1 MKKSIILIIILVL
14 GLAVTLASPVIAA
27 APTLGGIAPNN
38 GTPGPT
44 ATVDITGVILTGT
57 NFITGATILV
67 DGSGVSATVNSI
79 DSPTQITATFHLTAG
94 APAGTRNVTV
104 HTTDGTSGAQ
114 TFTINSYFNL
124 SAPAAINLGVMTVGG
139 SATGNSTGSVS
150 TNISTWSVTA
160 KDVKATDPGFM
171 TKTSPYVKL
180 ATPLQI
186 KNSTSGIFANANDGI
201 TYSSNPTNLPFYVSQ
216 QVATGDAPGAY
227 SITITFTGVP

>member
-1 MKKSIILIIILVL
+1 MKKSIILIIIIVL
-14 GLAVTLASPVIAA
+14 GLAAALASPVFAA
-27 APTLGGIAPNN
+27 APTLGSVSPNN
-38 GTPGPT
+38 GTPSPT
-44 ATVDITGVILTGT
+44 VIIDVSTVILTGN

-79 DSPTQITATFHLTAG
+79 DSPTQITATFHLAAG

-114 TFTINSYFNL
+114 TFTVNSYFNL
-124 SAPAAINLGVMTVGG
+124 SAPATINLGVMTVGD
-139 SATGNSTGSVS
+139 SAPGNSTGSVS

-171 TKTSPYVKL
+171 TKASPYAKL

-186 KNSTSGIFANANDGI
+186 KNGPSGIFANANDGI
-201 TYSSNPTNLPFYVSQ
+201 TYNSNPTSLPFYVSQ
-216 QVATGDAPGAY
+216 SVVTGDAPG
-227 SITITFTGVP
+227 SFTITITFTGSP